1 VYDALH
7 APGTVGEAKV
17 VVKLGRALTGIR
29 RGPLRVLE
37 PACGTGRHLIA
48 LGRLGHS
55 GVGVDLSASMVRF
68 AVAEAKRAGVGAR
81 AKFVCADMARLT
93 LPAGS
98 VDVAFCLINSI
109 RHLLS
114 EGAMVRHLRCVRRGL
129 SAGGVYL
136 VGIETIVEEAEGLFA
151 SEDVWTGHKH
161 GLRVKQVVQ
170 YVPPTEPLGRDAAR
184 RESVISTML
193 VRRSDGAG
201 RAEPEQQIDS
211 AYWLRTYTQ
220 RQWREVIAKA
230 GMEEIGVY
238 NASGVARPG
247 MTVGYYIRALRARA

>member
-48 LGRLGHS
+48 LARMGHR
-55 GVGVDLSASMVRF
+55 GLGVDLSASMVRF
-68 AVAEAKRAGVGAR
+68 ARAEAKRAGVSAH
-81 AKFVCADMARLT
+81 ATFMCADMSRLK
-93 LPAGS
+93 LEAGS

-114 EGAMVRHLRCVRRGL
+114 EAAMVRHLRCVRRGL
-129 SAGGVYL
+129 RAGGVYL
-136 VGIETIVEEAEGLFA
+136 VGIETIVEEAAGLFA
-151 SEDVWTGHKH
+151 SEDVWTGSKH
-161 GLRVKQVVQ
+161 GVRVKQVVQ
-170 YVPPTEPLGRDAAR
+170 YIPPTEPLGGEAAR
-184 RESVISTML
+184 REMVISTMV
-193 VRRSDGAG
+193 VRGSGEGQRG
-201 RAEPEQQIDS
+201 RERQVDS
-211 AYWLRTYTQ
+211 SYALRTYTQ
-220 RQWREVIAKA
+220 EQWRSVIAKA
-230 GMEEIGVY
+230 GMQEIGVF

-247 MTVGYYIRALRARA
+247 MTVGYYIRALRAR